1 MLIEIN
7 YRDGKSSD
15 ALDSRIRETLETTLA
30 HLTDRLTRVEV
41 HLGDENAHKG
51 GENDKRCLLEARPK
65 GLDPVVVEVHGEDFY
80 ETVHEAAGKLKRTLS
95 RTFEKLEA
103 R

>member
-15 ALDSRIRETLETTLA
+15 ALDTRIRETLETTLD
-30 HLTDRLTRVEV
+30 HLTDRLTRAEV

>member
-15 ALDSRIRETLETTLA
+15 VLDSRIRETLETTLA

-51 GENDKRCLLEARPK
+51 GEND
-65 GLDPVVVEVHGEDFY
+65 FY

-95 RTFEKLEA
+95 KTFEKLDA

>member
-15 ALDSRIRETLETTLA
+15 ALDTRIRESIESTLG

-41 HLGDENAHKG
+41 HLGDENSHKPG
-51 GENDKRCLLEARPK
+51 QTDKRCLLEARPK
-65 GLDPVVVEVHGEDFY
+65 GLDPIAIEVHAGDY
-80 ETVHEAAGKLKRTLS
+80 YDAAHEAAGKLKRALS
-95 RTFEKLEA
+95 HRFDKLGG
-103 R
+103 

>member
-7 YRDGKSSD
+7 YRDGKSSE
-15 ALDSRIRETLETTLA
+15 ALDTRIRETLESTLS
-30 HLTDRLTRVEV
+30 HLTERLTRVEV

-51 GENDKRCLLEARPK
+51 GDGDKRCMLEARPK
-65 GLDPVVVEVHGEDFY
+65 GLDPIVVEVHGDDFY
-80 ETVHEAAGKLKRTLS
+80 DTAHEAAGKLKRALT
-95 RTFEKLEA
+95 RTFEKLDA

>member
-7 YRDGKSSD
+7 YRDGKSSE
-15 ALDSRIRETLETTLA
+15 ALDTRIRELLAGTLS
-30 HLTDRLTRVEV
+30 HLGDRLTRIEV

-51 GENDKRCLLEARPK
+51 GENDKRCMLEARPK
-65 GLDPVVVEVHGEDFY
+65 GLDPVVVEVYGNDFY
-80 ETVHEAAGKLKRTLS
+80 ETVHEAAGKLRRVLTK
-95 RTFEKLEA
+95 TFEKLEA

>member
-7 YRDGKSSD
+7 YRDGKSSE
-15 ALDSRIRETLETTLA
+15 ALDIRIRETLETTLA
-30 HLTDRLTRVEV
+30 HLTDRLTRIEV

-51 GENDKRCLLEARPK
+51 GQGDKRCMLEARPK
-65 GLDPVVVEVHGEDFY
+65 GLDPVAVEVFGDDFY
-80 ETVHEAAGKLKRTLS
+80 ETVNEAAGKLKRVLS
-95 RTFEKLEA
+95 RAFEKLEA